1 MMIRISVMLIM
12 ATISQFVSSQDNVP
26 LPSPAQLQWQEA
38 ELAAL
43 ISYDLHV
50 FDGKEYVQQE
60 NRITPVA
67 DYNIFNPQNYDMDQW
82 VKSLKDAGF
91 KNRHFHGQS

>member
-1 MMIRISVMLIM
+1 MNKTLKPAAMIIRISILLLAETFSQLVFSQH
-12 ATISQFVSSQDNVP
+12 TIP
-26 LPSPAQLQWQEA
+26 LPTPAQLQWQEA

-67 DYNIFNPQNYDMDQW
+67 DYNIFHPQNLDTDQW
-82 VKSLKDAGF
+82 VKSLKDA
-91 KNRHFHGQS
+91 